1 MAAPHQRM
9 TAPADQGTESSP
21 ITLAGSLLPTN
32 LQHGIQGEQQEIT
45 EEKKRKKKKRKRKRK
60 KEIERIEN
68 DEMKKK
74 EKRMKILCLWEDRVD
89 ASLSEQCVD
98 DER

>member
-21 ITLAGSLLPTN
+21 TTLAGSLLPTN

-45 EEKKRKKKKRKRKRK
+45 EERKRKKKRK
-60 KEIERIEN
+60 KEIKRIEN
-68 DEMKKK
+68 EEMKRKK
-74 EKRMKILCLWEDRVD
+74 KRIKILCLWEDRVD